1 MVGGGDSAVEA
12 ALALADQEGTQVTI
26 SYRRD
31 RFSRIKPANLER
43 IEGALESGRVNVLWS
58 SQVLEIGEH
67 AVHCQDADQRD
78 RELVNDVVAIFAGGE
93 LPTAFLLS
101 CGIQFDTKFG
111 AP

>member
-1 MVGGGDSAVEA
+1 VS
-12 ALALADQEGTQVTI
+12 
-26 SYRRD
+26 
-31 RFSRIKPANLER
+31 
-43 IEGALESGRVNVLWS
+43 VLWS

-67 AVHCQDADQRD
+67 AVHCQDADQHD

-93 LPTAFLLS
+93 LPTAFLQS